1 MVCVNKGEKG
11 DDYMVHKFNPEN
23 RHKLDNPERRKLLP
37 PEETLYRLGLQK
49 GDIMADIGCG
59 IGYFTLP
66 AAKIVGS
73 QGKVYGLDTAAE
85 MIKEAQGNVGHL
97 ANVELLQVQEN
108 DFILDNQTISYAFI
122 CLVAHEVEDRLDFFR
137 EVARL
142 LQPTGKIAII
152 EWVKKHSVMGPPMEH
167 RLEGDDVADLLRR
180 CSFSNIQQIDV
191 NSEMYAVI
199 GERKK

>member
-1 MVCVNKGEKG
+1 
-11 DDYMVHKFNPEN
+11 MVHKFNPEN
-23 RHKLDNPERRKLLP
+23 RHKLDNSERRELLP

-85 MIKEAQGNVGHL
+85 MIEDAQGKIGYL
-97 ANVELLQVQEN
+97 TNVELLQVQES
-108 DFILDNQTISYAFI
+108 DFILDNQTMSYAFI
-122 CLVAHEVEDRLDFFR
+122 CLVVHEVEDRLVFFR

-142 LQPTGKIAII
+142 LKPTGKIVII

-167 RLEGDDVADLLRR
+167 RLDEDEVADLLRL
-180 CSFSNIQQIDV
+180 CSFNNIQQIDV

-199 GERKK
+199 GEREG